1 MSRQRPWFGTAIVGA
16 ALAAGVAATSAGPAR
31 AAATGCLF
39 YNGALVVPA
48 ILDRAGGDWL
58 IDIASP
64 TTLLHETRA
73 QMEGIEA
80 PATVGSLRFDG
91 ERLDALAVAVA
102 NLDARAPGFDTPIV
116 GVIGADVLGRY
127 VVDIDFSPCR
137 VTLYLPGHA
146 PRLAGA
152 VLPLTM
158 VQGRP
163 TVRAAVS
170 DGTRALSGAFVLDT
184 ASRAAVR
191 LAIAAPRPEDRGDAR
206 QAAPSWIRALSVA
219 GTLYERPPAAR
230 AAELPAGLAGAL
242 GTGMLSR
249 YHVRIDIPGGRLTLA
264 PALATAP

>member
-1 MSRQRPWFGTAIVGA
+1 MGRQRPWSGA
-16 ALAAGVAATSAGPAR
+16 VIACALAGGIAASSSRPSS
-31 AAATGCLF
+31 AAAVGCLF

-73 QMEGIEA
+73 QMEGIET

-91 ERLDALAVAVA
+91 ERLDALPVAVA

-137 VTLYLPGHA
+137 VTLHAPGRA
-146 PRLAGA
+146 PRLTGA
-152 VLPLTM
+152 VLPLAM
-158 VQGRP
+158 VEGRP

-170 DGTRALSGAFVLDT
+170 DGARAMSGPFVLDT
-184 ASRAAVR
+184 ASLAAVR
-191 LAIAAPRPEDRGDAR
+191 LAVADRKPDDRGDPR
-206 QAAPSWIRALSVA
+206 QAAPTWIRALSVA
-219 GTLYERPPAAR
+219 GALFEKPPAAR
-230 AAELPAGLAGAL
+230 AVELPPGLAGAL
-242 GTGMLSR
+242 GTGVLSR

-264 PALATAP
+264 PPLDATP